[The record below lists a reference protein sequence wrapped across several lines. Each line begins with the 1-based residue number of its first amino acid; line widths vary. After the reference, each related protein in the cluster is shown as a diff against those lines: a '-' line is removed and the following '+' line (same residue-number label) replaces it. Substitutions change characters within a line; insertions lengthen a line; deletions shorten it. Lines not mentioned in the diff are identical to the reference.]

1 MALPQTLGSMTSPS
15 GLPGTQPH
23 HPTARA
29 RRQPP
34 ARTNWPPA
42 HDPLN
47 PGVARERP
55 VVPGSPFELP
65 FKVGQ
70 EPGNPI
76 HFWVRGGR
84 HEVVQIAG
92 PG

>member
-1 MALPQTLGSMTSPS
+1 MEGVSFQVMS
-15 GLPGTQPH
+15 GGQFSRVADT
-23 HPTARA
+23 
-29 RRQPP
+29 
-34 ARTNWPPA
+34 A

-70 EPGNPI
+70 ERGNPI
-76 HFWVRGGR
+76 HSWVRGGR
-84 HEVVQIAG
+84 DEVVQIAG